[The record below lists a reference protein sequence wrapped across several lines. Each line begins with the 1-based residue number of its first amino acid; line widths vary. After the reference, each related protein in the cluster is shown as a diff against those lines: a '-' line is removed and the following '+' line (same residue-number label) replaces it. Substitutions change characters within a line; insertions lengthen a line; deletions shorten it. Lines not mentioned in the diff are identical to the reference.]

1 LYSLNPVA
9 LRQGA
14 FDALHPLQHENH
26 SLEYLPG
33 APVSQVYEKQEQE
46 VTNLRTGTGRDL
58 TADSRNKPSFIPL
71 ATSQDHSA
79 SQYSALSRMAASPVS
94 HKHNPPVTS
103 IDSVQPHIQVSM
115 ENYTKQQHSVMPT
128 AVSVPQLPHNGH
140 VPLVYPYSG
149 STSVDHG
156 MPGHG
161 QISSNIVMYPP
172 SQAHFTQ
179 ARNREATTSK
189 PQPIVTGVPNIPLV
203 QNQSAPPG
211 TTVMHTG
218 SSSVSPLYSSHL
230 QMAGQPS
237 INAQVQVQTSQSAGD
252 QQPAV
257 FNTIQPMPGVP
268 QEFPQGIPKPPQ
280 AASHRLSHEMPP
292 AGLEEDSRLS
302 SPRYVKNPESIR
314 QGAAAAAA
322 VTSAELS
329 DLKENQEQPPRQVY
343 VQAAPK
349 MEHASKSQGFVPVS
363 RGMIGG
369 LPANHQLRERL
380 QNLANR
386 QKTST
391 GKTGSWDVGSAH
403 QNKGESKKGKVHV
416 QILSSAMTWKK
427 LKGKVCIQAK
437 STLTMRPPCLHGR
450 NLTYI

>member
-1 LYSLNPVA
+1 MYSLNPVA

-14 FDALHPLQHENH
+14 FDH

-33 APVSQVYEKQEQE
+33 APVSQTYEKQEQE
-46 VTNLRTGTGRDL
+46 VTERIGPGRDL

-71 ATSQDHSA
+71 ATSQDHNT
-79 SQYSALSRMAASPVS
+79 SQYSASSRMAASPVS

-103 IDSVQPHIQVSM
+103 SDSMQPHIQASM
-115 ENYTKQQHSVMPT
+115 EDYTKQHSAVPT
-128 AVSVPQLPHNGH
+128 VVPVPQLPHNGH

-149 STSVDHG
+149 SPSVNYG

-179 ARNREATTSK
+179 ARTREATISK
-189 PQPIVTGVPNIPLV
+189 PQPIVTGTLNIPPGV
-203 QNQSAPPG
+203 QNQAAPPG
-211 TTVMHTG
+211 TKVVHTA

-230 QMAGQPS
+230 QMSGQPS
-237 INAQVQVQTSQSAGD
+237 IDAQVHVQTAQPVVS

-257 FNTIQPMPGVP
+257 FNTMEPLPGVP
-268 QEFPQGIPKPPQ
+268 QGFSQGMPKPPH
-280 AASHRLSHEMPP
+280 ATSHRLSHEMPP
-292 AGLEEDSRLS
+292 AGPEEDLRLTC
-302 SPRYVKNPESIR
+302 PGHFKNPESIG
-314 QGAAAAAA
+314 QGAAAAA
-322 VTSAELS
+322 VTSAEVS
-329 DLKENQEQPPRQVY
+329 DLKHNQEQPPRQVY

-349 MEHASKSQGFVPVS
+349 MEHASKSRGFAPVS
-363 RGMIGG
+363 RGIIGG

-391 GKTGSWDVGSAH
+391 GKTGSQDVGSVH
-403 QNKGESKKGKVHV
+403 QNKGESKEGKVHV
-416 QILSSAMTWKK
+416 
-427 LKGKVCIQAK
+427 
-437 STLTMRPPCLHGR
+437 
-450 NLTYI
+450 